1 MSIDWQGVFPAL
13 MTEFKANE
21 SLDLDA
27 TAQHIEAM
35 LAAGCKGLVMLG
47 TLGENTALAA
57 VEKRAV
63 IEMAVATVAGRV
75 PVISGVAE
83 YTTPLAHGYVR
94 DIAKLG
100 ADGAMVLPPMVYK
113 TDPRET
119 LTHFREVAS
128 ATDLPIMIYNNPV
141 SYGTD
146 VSPAMFAE
154 LADTPTIVAIKESS
168 DDPRRL
174 TDIVNVCGE
183 RYTLFCGVDDII
195 VESIAV
201 GAVGW
206 VAGLV
211 NAFPHE
217 SVRLFELA
225 AAGKLEDARAIYR
238 WFMPLLHLDT
248 HPKLV
253 QMIKLANAM
262 TGLGSET
269 VRAPRLTLEGAERAE
284 IEALIARA
292 IETRPDLA
300 ALGAKAAAE

>member
-1 MSIDWQGVFPAL
+1 MAIDWRGVFPAL
-13 MTEFKANE
+13 MTEFKADE
-21 SLDLDA
+21 SLDLEA
-27 TAQHIEAM
+27 TARHIEAM
-35 LAAGCKGLVMLG
+35 LAAGCSGLVMLG
-47 TLGENTALAA
+47 TLGENASLSAA
-57 VEKRAV
+57 EKRQV
-63 IEMAVATVAGRV
+63 IEMAVATVGGRV
-75 PVISGVAE
+75 PVLSGVAE
-83 YTTPLAHGYVR
+83 YTTPLASAYAR
-94 DIAKLG
+94 DIAALG
-100 ADGAMVLPPMVYK
+100 ADGAMVLPPMVYR

-119 LTHFREVAS
+119 LTHFRAVAD
-128 ATDLPIMIYNNPV
+128 AGDLPIMIYNNPV

-146 VSPAMFAE
+146 VRPAMFAE
-154 LADTPTIVAIKESS
+154 LAEVETIVAIKESS
-168 DDPRRL
+168 DDPRRI
-174 TDIVNVCGE
+174 TDIVNACGD

-195 VESIAV
+195 VESVAV

-211 NAFPHE
+211 NAFPEE
-217 SVRLFELA
+217 SVRLFDLAVAGEL
-225 AAGKLEDARAIYR
+225 EQARALYR

-284 IEALIARA
+284 TETLIARA

-300 ALGAKAAAE
+300 ASAAKSAAE